1 MKRIIFSLV
10 MTISSF
16 SFAHIES
23 IDFSCKENYQ
33 NKINKMVAF
42 SMIKLNS
49 LETAKGSI
57 YEAVM
62 GHDKY
67 MTAMEKTYQ
76 EIREEHKNDSTFQ
89 ITFNF
94 DKFESPINEIVRK
107 LNSKKLNK
115 NVSYEQ
121 VAQFIL
127 DNKDNDTYCPNGD
140 VINKKQLIKILKQK
154 L

>member
-1 MKRIIFSLV
+1 VSGL
-10 MTISSF
+10 
-16 SFAHIES
+16 SFAQTQTIDPIE
-23 IDFSCKENYQ
+23 FTCKENYQ
-33 NKINKMVAF
+33 NKINQMVAF
-42 SMIKLNS
+42 SMVKLNS

-62 GHDKY
+62 GYDKY
-67 MTAMEKTYQ
+67 MAAMEKTY
-76 EIREEHKNDSTFQ
+76 EETREENKNDATFE

-94 DKFESPINEIVRK
+94 DKFESPINELVRK

-115 NVSYEQ
+115 NVTYEQ

-127 DNKDNDTYCPNGD
+127 DNKDNDTYCPNGKVLD
-140 VINKKQLIKILKQK
+140 KKQLIKVLNSK

>member
-1 MKRIIFSLV
+1 MKKV
-10 MTISSF
+10 MLALCMSVSSICFANVETIE
-16 SFAHIES
+16 FA
-23 IDFSCKENYQ
+23 CKENYQ
-33 NKINKMVAF
+33 NKIDKMVAF

-62 GHDKY
+62 GYDLY
-67 MTAMEKTYQ
+67 MAAMERTYN
-76 EIREEHKNDSTFQ
+76 EIREENKNDATFE

-94 DKFESPINEIVRK
+94 EKFESPINELVRK

-115 NVSYEQ
+115 NVTYEQ

-127 DNKDNDTYCPNGD
+127 ANKDNDTYCPND
-140 VINKKQLIKILKQK
+140 EVINKKQLINLLKQN